1 MLRRLIVVCSDCHR
15 TTHVG
20 YAQVKGEERQAFD
33 HLVAVTGMTAD
44 QAGAHLDNAFA
55 TWRRRSARDWHLDLT
70 VLTTVGIAL
79 ARPPEAGKR
88 RDVAARRLNP
98 GRSLRR

>member
-1 MLRRLIVVCSDCHR
+1 MKTAHSAPGRPEDREIKRWLEAHERRFFDDATTTQVLRRLIVVCSDCHR

-44 QAGAHLDNAFA
+44 QARAHLDNAFA
-55 TWRRRSARDWHLDLT
+55 TWRRA
-70 VLTTVGIAL
+70 G
-79 ARPPEAGKR
+79 PPATGT
-88 RDVAARRLNP
+88 
-98 GRSLRR
+98 ST